1 MKRKKL
7 LILSFACILVAL
19 CLVLYPLIGNLMS
32 EKHHSDLETSYTEA
46 LDEVTDQEIQDA
58 YDAAVAYNSML
69 AEGISSAP
77 PVAYRNHLNV
87 TEDGIMGY
95 VHIPKLGIELPI
107 CHGTDAETLEHAVGH
122 VVGTSLPVGGEST
135 HAVLSAHSGM
145 AVSKL
150 FSDLDKLAE
159 GDVFYITVLGQTLAY
174 QVDQISVVEP
184 TDTSK
189 LQIENGK
196 DYVTLVTCTPFGV
209 NSHRLLVRGERAE
222 VPEITAISA
231 ENEQPMDSPSTWTQ
245 HYLKGLGIG
254 AALLAVCLGVYF
266 IYRRKKCE
274 K

>member
-32 EKHHSDLETSYTEA
+32 EKHHSDLETSYAEA

-209 NSHRLLVRGERAE
+209 NTHRLLVRGHRTE
-222 VPEITAISA
+222 VPEVKLLGADTEGSA
-231 ENEQPMDSPSTWTQ
+231 PVASTWMQ
-245 HYLKGLGIG
+245 HYLIGLGISVG
-254 AALLAVCLGVYF
+254 SLALLIGGYLIF
-266 IYRRKKCE
+266 RRRRKS
-274 K
+274 